1 MRGHNRQAF
10 TFCAFAFCESNQC
23 KILFGSALEADHEK
37 YELELILS
45 LGVLAGADIK
55 VAIAL
60 CIRFEQVLLG
70 RSVSTL
76 LVAQQLPNPLTKAA
90 SSSRLRRAMR
100 VHASVRSWSRPEFGH
115 IFAGHH
121 S

>member
-1 MRGHNRQAF
+1 MPAFCCSNKQKELFATAVLDFQWESHSEGRATVRGHNRQAF

-76 LVAQQLPNPLTKAA
+76 LVAP
-90 SSSRLRRAMR
+90 
-100 VHASVRSWSRPEFGH
+100 
-115 IFAGHH
+115 
-121 S
+121 